1 MVTVVILDI
10 NSNIDGLMWLDFE
23 QKCVK
28 FTHFFFLNFTPHPY
42 QINTLC

>member
-28 FTHFFFLNFTPHPY
+28 FMHFFFLNNLFYTPSLP
-42 QINTLC
+42 N